1 MSEHGAPRGA
11 QDGAREVE
19 EDLEALPDPEGGPAN
34 PAGTLAMGASAS
46 HASQR
51 AGTRREIWR
60 LALPVMASMTLASAV
75 GMIDVWMMKGLG
87 ATAQAAVGFGSQAF
101 MLAQAVLFALSFACV
116 SLMARAIGAKQPDEA
131 RRALATSLSVAL
143 GVGVVLFVLMGAEPR
158 FVLSYMNP
166 EPAVLELA
174 APYLQLVMAATVL
187 MSLSLTFESALR
199 ANRDTFTPML
209 VTALV
214 TAAKVGLNALLIF
227 GVAGV
232 VPPLGVAGAGW
243 ATLGAQA
250 IALLGFAFVLS
261 RAPAESPLAL
271 RARDFSGMTAMAPA
285 LLRVAAPGVVERAIL
300 QGAMFT
306 YVSAVGTYGTYAAAA
321 YTIGVRL
328 LSFSWIPGNG
338 FSQAAATIVGQ
349 SLGAGDLKG
358 AERATR
364 RAASLSVA
372 VAIAMGVIAALADR
386 PLAEAFAADPHTVD
400 ALIPFMMCLAIA
412 QPFMQLHFTL
422 AGAFR
427 GAGDTVTSLIAA
439 VIGNWVFR
447 VPFAWLVT
455 SVLHA
460 DLIWVWAVLM
470 LDHVAR
476 AIWLVWSFRRRDWA
490 KRLGGLRA
498 SP

>member
-1 MSEHGAPRGA
+1 MAERNAGSRAANGAAGEIEA
-11 QDGAREVE
+11 DV
-19 EDLEALPDPEGGPAN
+19 DALPDPEGGPEN
-34 PAGTLAMGASAS
+34 PAGTLAVGAGAA
-46 HASQR
+46 HR

-60 LALPVMASMTLASAV
+60 LALPVMGSMTLASLV
-75 GMIDVWMMKGLG
+75 GMVDVWMMKGLG

-116 SLMARAIGAKQPDEA
+116 SLMARAIGARQAEQA
-131 RRALATSLSVAL
+131 RHVLAASLVTAL
-143 GVGVVLFVLMGAEPR
+143 GIGAALFLAMGFEPR
-158 FVLSYMNP
+158 FVLSYLNP

-174 APYLQLVMAATVL
+174 APYLQLVMASTLLLAIC
-187 MSLSLTFESALR
+187 LTLESALR
-199 ANRDTFTPML
+199 ANRDTLTPML
-209 VTALV
+209 IAGVVTV
-214 TAAKVGLNALLIF
+214 AKVGLNALLIF
-227 GVAGV
+227 GVAEV
-232 VPPLGVAGAGW
+232 VPPLGVTGAGF

-250 IALLGFAFVLS
+250 VALLAFALVVL
-261 RAPAESPLAL
+261 RQPGESPLAV
-271 RARDFSGMTAMAPA
+271 RPRHFRGIGAVTPE

-306 YVSAVGTYGTYAAAA
+306 YVGTVGTYGTYAAAA

-338 FSQAAATIVGQ
+338 FAQAAATIVGQ
-349 SLGAGDLKG
+349 SLGASDLWL

-364 RAASLSVA
+364 RAAALSVGVA
-372 VAIAMGVIAALADR
+372 VAMGALAALLDR
-386 PLAEAFAADPHTVD
+386 PLARFFTADPETIE
-400 ALIPFMMCLAIA
+400 ALIPFMMCLAVA

-447 VPFAWLVT
+447 VPFALLVT
-455 SVLHA
+455 QVLCA
-460 DLIWVWAVLM
+460 DLVWVWAVLM

-476 AIWLVWSFRRRDWA
+476 AVWLLWAFRRRDWA
-490 KRLGGLRA
+490 KRLGGLA
-498 SP
+498 TSA

>member
-1 MSEHGAPRGA
+1 MARPGDSARDTRNA
-11 QDGAREVE
+11 AREVE
-19 EDLEALPDPEGGPAN
+19 ADIDALPDPEAGPEN
-34 PAGTLAMGASAS
+34 PAGTLAVGAGAG
-46 HASQR
+46 HR
-51 AGTRREIWR
+51 ATTRREIWR
-60 LALPVMASMTLASAV
+60 LALPVMGSMALASLV
-75 GMIDVWMMKGLG
+75 GMVDVWMMKGLG

-116 SLMARAIGAKQPDEA
+116 SLMARAIGARQPAQA
-131 RRALATSLSVAL
+131 RRVLAASLTIAL
-143 GVGVVLFVLMGAEPR
+143 GVGALLFLGMGAEPR

-174 APYLQLVMAATVL
+174 APYLRLVMASTL
-187 MSLSLTFESALR
+187 LLSLTLTLESALR

-209 VTALV
+209 ITGLV
-214 TAAKVGLNALLIF
+214 TLAKVGLNALLIF

-232 VPPLGVAGAGW
+232 LPPLGVTGAGY

-250 IALLGFAFVLS
+250 VALLAFLFVVARQGES
-261 RAPAESPLAL
+261 SPLAL
-271 RARDFSGMTAMAPA
+271 RPSDFQAIRGVVPE

-306 YVSAVGTYGTYAAAA
+306 YVSTVGTYGTYAAAA

-349 SLGAGDLKG
+349 SLGAGDLKS

-364 RAASLSVA
+364 RAAALSVG
-372 VAIAMGVIAALADR
+372 VAIVMGALAALLDR
-386 PLAEAFAADPHTVD
+386 PLARFFAADPHTVD
-400 ALIPFMMCLAIA
+400 ALVPFMMCLAIA

-427 GAGDTVTSLIAA
+427 GAGDTVTSLVAA

-447 VPFAWLVT
+447 VPFALLVT
-455 SVLHA
+455 QVLHA
-460 DLIWVWAVLM
+460 ELVWVWAVLM

-476 AIWLVWSFRRRDWA
+476 AIWLVWAFRRRDWA
-490 KRLGGLRA
+490 KRLGGIA
-498 SP
+498 AA

>member
-1 MSEHGAPRGA
+1 MSDASAPGRAKTGAS
-11 QDGAREVE
+11 EVE
-19 EDLEALPDPEGGPAN
+19 DDLEALPDPEGGPAN
-34 PAGTLAMGASAS
+34 PAGSLAVGAGTPHRSL
-46 HASQR
+46 
-51 AGTRREIWR
+51 GTRREIWR

-75 GMIDVWMMKGLG
+75 GMVDVWMMKGLG

-116 SLMARAIGAKQPDEA
+116 SLMARAIGANQVEGA
-131 RRALATSLSVAL
+131 RRTLAASLTVSL
-143 GVGVVLFVLMGAEPR
+143 GVGVLLYLLVGWQPR

-174 APYLQLVMAATVL
+174 APYLRLVMVATIL

-209 VTALV
+209 VTGLV
-214 TAAKVGLNALLIF
+214 TAAKIGLNALLIF
-227 GVAGV
+227 GVPGSIPA
-232 VPPLGVAGAGW
+232 LGVEGAGW
-243 ATLGAQA
+243 ATLGAQVV
-250 IALLGFAFVLS
+250 ALLGFALV
-261 RAPAESPLAL
+261 RARASADSPLAL
-271 RARDFSGMTAMAPA
+271 GPRDFAAMGPIVPG
-285 LLRVAAPGVVERAIL
+285 LLRIAAPGVVERAIL

-358 AERATR
+358 AVRATR
-364 RAASLSVA
+364 RAASLSV
-372 VAIAMGVIAALADR
+372 VIAIVMGVVAALADR
-386 PLAEAFAADPHTVD
+386 PLAEAFAADPQTVD

-439 VIGNWVFR
+439 VIGNWMFR

-455 SVLHA
+455 NVLHA

-470 LDHVAR
+470 FDHVAR
-476 AIWLVWSFRRRDWA
+476 ALWLVWAFRRRDWA
-490 KRLGGLRA
+490 KRLGGFAA
-498 SP
+498 SG

>member
-1 MSEHGAPRGA
+1 MAEAS
-11 QDGAREVE
+11 DSARERRSPASEVE
-19 EDLEALPDPEGGPAN
+19 EDIEALPDPEGGPAN
-34 PAGTLAMGASAS
+34 PAGTLAVGAGAV
-46 HASQR
+46 HR
-51 AGTRREIWR
+51 ATTRREIWR
-60 LALPVMASMTLASAV
+60 LALPVMGSMALASLV
-75 GMIDVWMMKGLG
+75 GMVDVWMMKGLG

-116 SLMARAIGAKQPDEA
+116 SLMARAIGAKQNQQA
-131 RRALATSLSVAL
+131 RRVLAASLTIALATGL
-143 GVGVVLFVLMGAEPR
+143 VLFLLMGAQPR
-158 FVLSYMNP
+158 FVLGYMNP
-166 EPAVLELA
+166 EPAVLALA
-174 APYLQLVMAATVL
+174 APYLQLVMFATLL

-209 VTALV
+209 VTGVV
-214 TAAKVGLNALLIF
+214 TIAKIGLNALLIF

-232 VPPLGVAGAGW
+232 FPPLGVTGAGY
-243 ATLGAQA
+243 ATLGSQLV
-250 IALLGFAFVLS
+250 ALLAFVLVIV
-261 RAPAESPLAL
+261 RQRGDSPLAL
-271 RARDFSGMTAMAPA
+271 RAPDFGAIRGVIPE

-306 YVSAVGTYGTYAAAA
+306 YVSTVGTYGTYAAAA

-349 SLGAGDLKG
+349 ALGAGDLRH

-364 RAASLSVA
+364 RAASLAVSVA
-372 VAIAMGVIAALADR
+372 VVMGILAALLDR
-386 PLAEAFAADPHTVD
+386 PLARFFTADEATID

-427 GAGDTVTSLIAA
+427 GAGDTVTSLVAA

-447 VPFAWLVT
+447 VPFALLVT
-455 SVLHA
+455 QVLRA
-460 DLIWVWAVLM
+460 ELIWVWAVLM

-476 AIWLVWSFRRRDWA
+476 AVWLVWAFRRRDWA
-490 KRLGGLRA
+490 KRLGGLKPA
-498 SP
+498 

>member
-1 MSEHGAPRGA
+1 MSDANAPRGA
-11 QDGAREVE
+11 RNGASEVE

-34 PAGTLAMGASAS
+34 PAGALAVGAGTS
-46 HASQR
+46 HR
-51 AGTRREIWR
+51 AVGTRRDIWR

-75 GMIDVWMMKGLG
+75 GMVDVWMMKGLG

-116 SLMARAIGAKQPDEA
+116 SLMARAIGAKQIGDA
-131 RRALATSLSVAL
+131 RRALAASLAVSL
-143 GVGVVLFVLMGAEPR
+143 GVGVLLFLVMGAEPR
-158 FVLSYMNP
+158 LVLSYMNP

-174 APYLQLVMAATVL
+174 APYLQLVMAATIL

-199 ANRDTFTPML
+199 ANRDTVTPML
-209 VTALV
+209 VTVLV
-214 TAAKVGLNALLIF
+214 TLAKIGLNALLIF
-227 GVAGV
+227 GFGDAI
-232 VPPLGVAGAGW
+232 PALGVAGAGW
-243 ATLGAQA
+243 ATLGAQCV
-250 IALLGFAFVLS
+250 ALFGFALV
-261 RAPAESPLAL
+261 RARARADSPLAVG
-271 RARDFSGMTAMAPA
+271 ARDFAPIGA
-285 LLRVAAPGVVERAIL
+285 IVPGLLRIAAPGVVERAIL

-358 AERATR
+358 AVRATR
-364 RAASLSVA
+364 RAAGLSVT
-372 VAIAMGVIAALADR
+372 VAIGMGVIAAFADR

-455 SVLHA
+455 NVLHA

-476 AIWLVWSFRRRDWA
+476 AIWLVWAFRRRDWA
-490 KRLGGLRA
+490 RRLGGISR
-498 SP
+498 S